1 MVVNLAELR
10 ERGEPLLVNGDFSE
24 KQLNIQS
31 QIASLSRPA
40 HARMKVS
47 LSGERVR
54 VTGSVDAELNT
65 TCSRCATQSLQ
76 KIEKKFDLEYWP
88 DPAVVKEGDDIAL
101 TYDELD
107 IGFYREDQL
116 DLSAVVSEQIVLE
129 IPMKPICREDCK
141 GLCDVCG
148 ADLNVSSCSCEH
160 ETVDPRLAGLAE
172 LKRRLQ

>member
-1 MVVNLAELR
+1 MLVNLAELR
-10 ERGEPLLVNGDFSE
+10 ERGEPLLVDADFSE

-54 VTGSVDAELNT
+54 VTGSVDAELNI
-65 TCSRCATQSLQ
+65 TCSRCATQAAQ
-76 KIEKKFDLEYWP
+76 KFQKKFDLEYWP
-88 DPAVVKEGDDIAL
+88 DPDVGKEGEEIAL

-107 IGFYREDQL
+107 IGFYREDQM

-172 LKRRLQ
+172 LKRKLQ